1 MKYLRHLEPFQNVTA
16 TGRAVLN
23 SKLVLGNVVERVYL
37 VLGGTSFTKAMITA
51 IRVRLNGKV
60 VIGDISGSDLDLVQ
74 RYTLNNNNAAYLT
87 IDFTEPTARSVQGQ
101 LMGALNTNAAG
112 VNDFTVEV
120 DISGATA
127 PTLDAFVQMRTPA
140 DMSPAQGFDPALGP
154 VLRALIPTVVPV
166 TTTSE
171 FQYDVNIGSGGSSL
185 VKRLYVSSQY
195 LTNVRIKKDALDIF
209 EVINPSNN
217 LLSYISSDFA
227 RFPQSNFY
235 VVDWMYDGNQSD
247 AVATRK
253 PVGNGNSV
261 ASNFQFL
268 FTSSNASTTHKCF
281 ADVYSTLAAL

>member
-1 MKYLRHLEPFQNVTA
+1 MKYLRHMEPFANVVA

-23 SKLVLGNVVERVYL
+23 SKVVLGNVIERIYL
-37 VLGGTSFTKAMITA
+37 VLGGTTFTKAMITA

-127 PTLDAFVQMRTPA
+127 PTLDAYVQMRTPS
-140 DMSPAQGFDPALGP
+140 DMSPQAGFDPALGP

-171 FQYDVNIGSGGSSL
+171 IQYDVNIGSGGSSL

-195 LTNVRIKKDALDIF
+195 LTNLRIKKDAIDIF
-209 EVINPSNN
+209 EVVNPSNN
-217 LLSYISSDFA
+217 LLSYIASDFA
-227 RFPQSNFY
+227 RFAQTSFY
-235 VVDWMYDGNQSD
+235 CVDWMLDGNQSD

-253 PVGNGNSV
+253 GVAGGGSV

-268 FTSSNASTTHKCF
+268 FTSSNASTTHRVF